1 MPAAGKV
8 PDRVRVTYEDGTIAE
23 LPVRSA
29 LRGVRLPGIETPG
42 YHVIELGAERMT
54 VAIAPPRC
62 YTIADIT
69 PEERPWGL
77 AVQAYGLRSAGDCG
91 IGDTAGVIALA
102 GKAAGLRADA
112 VALSPVHALF
122 AADPNHFSPYSPSS
136 RLFYNPLHADARTL
150 FGDARVAK
158 AAHDAGV
165 AAAAAELEQQRL
177 IDWRESARAK
187 MAVFRRLFEDF
198 SSTDLAARLGNAAGN
213 GLCAISRGRG
223 SAACR
228 SCALRGAA
236 RSADLPPMGRPGIG
250 AIGPN
255 RGATRQARK

>member
-1 MPAAGKV
+1 MSDTAVRELAGRAGIAVEWRDYANEQHRVSAENLRRILAALQLPCDTAADLAQSRRQLETSRLPPLITATTRQPFEVPAAGKV

-42 YHVIELGAERMT
+42 YHVIELGAERIT

-77 AVQAYGLRSAGDCG
+77 AVQAYGLRGAGDCG
-91 IGDTAGVIALA
+91 IGDTAGVIALV

-122 AADPNHFSPYSPSS
+122 AADPNHFSPYC
-136 RLFYNPLHADARTL
+136 RR
-150 FGDARVAK
+150 
-158 AAHDAGV
+158 AG
-165 AAAAAELEQQRL
+165 
-177 IDWRESARAK
+177 
-187 MAVFRRLFEDF
+187 
-198 SSTDLAARLGNAAGN
+198 SSTIPFMPTRERCSATLA
-213 GLCAISRGRG
+213 
-223 SAACR
+223 
-228 SCALRGAA
+228 
-236 RSADLPPMGRPGIG
+236 
-250 AIGPN
+250 
-255 RGATRQARK
+255 